1 MIILYLVLFVLVMWI
16 GQYVGER
23 LEQNVQKSVILIWL
37 SLIFIIEGLLIYQLM
52 KFFITA
58 VVSILK
64 LFYHE

>member
-23 LEQNVQKSVILIWL
+23 LVQNVQKFVILIWL